1 MARAFRRFP
10 ARLRCNLKRLS
21 RFQCFMRVV
30 PLLLALGFC
39 AGLVAQQQSETPTF
53 SIGINVV
60 NILANI
66 KDKHGAFINDL
77 EKPNFTILEDGRPQT
92 IKYFARQTDLPL
104 TLGLLVD
111 TSMSQERVLD
121 SERAAS
127 FRFLDQVLRE
137 KKDQIFVMQFDSAIL
152 TRQELTSSYRDLNA
166 ALTEVNTPTR
176 RELENGSGVST
187 KLFDAIVQAADGTM
201 AKQHGRKALILLT
214 DGDDN
219 DSDATLTNAI
229 DAAQKADTLIYS
241 ILFSDSGL
249 YHHAGQYA
257 LEHLSR
263 ETGGGYFE
271 VSKKQS
277 IDQIFNIIQDE
288 LRSQYSIGYVS
299 DQPPTIGEF
308 RKLKVQLDRP
318 GLTVQ
323 ARDRYWA
330 QP

>member
-1 MARAFRRFP
+1 
-10 ARLRCNLKRLS
+10 
-21 RFQCFMRVV
+21 MRVI
-30 PLLLALGFC
+30 PSLAALSVC
-39 AGLVAQQQSETPTF
+39 TALVVVAQQQQETPTF

-66 KDKHGAFINDL
+66 MDKHGAIINDL
-77 EKPNFTILEDGRPQT
+77 EQPDFTILEDGRPQV

-121 SERAAS
+121 AERAAS

-137 KKDQIFVMQFDSAIL
+137 NKDQIFVTQFDSAIL
-152 TRQELTSSYRDLNA
+152 TRQELTSSYRDLNN

-176 RELENGSGVST
+176 RELENGGGRGT
-187 KLFDAIVQAADGTM
+187 KLFDCIVQASNEIM

-219 DSDATLTNAI
+219 DSDATLANSI
-229 DAAQKADTLIYS
+229 EAAQKADTLIFS
-241 ILFSDSGL
+241 INFSDAGIG
-249 YHHAGQYA
+249 HGAGQYA
-257 LEHLSR
+257 LQHLAR

-271 VSKKQS
+271 VSKKQN
-277 IDQIFNIIQDE
+277 IDQIFNTIQDE
-288 LRSQYSIGYVS
+288 LRSQYSLGFVS
-299 DQPPTIGEF
+299 DKPATIGEF
-308 RKLKVQLDRP
+308 RKLQLKVARP
-318 GLTVQ
+318 GLIVQ

>member
-1 MARAFRRFP
+1 M
-10 ARLRCNLKRLS
+10 RL
-21 RFQCFMRVV
+21 V
-30 PLLLALGFC
+30 PLFLALSVC
-39 AGLVAQQQSETPTF
+39 SSAQETPTF
-53 SIGINVV
+53 TIGVNVV
-60 NILANI
+60 NVLANI
-66 KDKHGAFINDL
+66 MDKHGAIIRDL
-77 EKPNFTILEDGRPQT
+77 EQPDFTVLEDGRPQT
-92 IKYFARQTDLPL
+92 IRYFARQTDLPL

-121 SERAAS
+121 AERAAS

-137 KKDQIFVMQFDSAIL
+137 KKDQVFVMQFDSALL
-152 TRQELTSSYRDLNA
+152 TRQELTSSYRDLNE

-187 KLFDAIVQAADGTM
+187 KLFDCVVKASNDTM

-219 DSDATLTNAI
+219 DSDYTLANAI
-229 DAAQKADTLIYS
+229 EAAQKADTLIFS
-241 ILFSDSGL
+241 ILFSDSGIG
-249 YHHAGQYA
+249 HGPGQTI
-257 LEHLSR
+257 LQHLSR

-277 IDQIFNIIQDE
+277 IDQIFEAIQDE

-299 DQPPTIGEF
+299 DKPPTIAEF
-308 RKLKVQLDRP
+308 RKIQLKVARP
-318 GLTVQ
+318 GMVVQ

>member
-1 MARAFRRFP
+1 MRA
-10 ARLRCNLKRLS
+10 
-21 RFQCFMRVV
+21 VV
-30 PLLLALGFC
+30 PLLLAITVCLS
-39 AGLVAQQQSETPTF
+39 AQETPTF
-53 SIGINVV
+53 TVGVNVV

-66 KDKHGAFINDL
+66 MDKHGAIIRDL
-77 EKPNFTILEDGRPQT
+77 EKPDFTILEDGRPQN
-92 IKYFARQTDLPL
+92 IRYFARQTDLPL

-121 SERAAS
+121 AERAAS

-137 KKDQIFVMQFDSAIL
+137 KKDQVFVMQFDSALL
-152 TRQELTSSYRDLNA
+152 TRQELTSSYRDLNE

-187 KLFDAIVQAADGTM
+187 KLFDCVVKASNDIM

-219 DSDATLTNAI
+219 DSDYTLANAI
-229 DAAQKADTLIYS
+229 EAAQKADTLIFS
-241 ILFSDSGL
+241 ILFSDSGIG
-249 YHHAGQYA
+249 HGPGQTI
-257 LEHLSR
+257 LQHLSR

-277 IDQIFNIIQDE
+277 IDQIFEAIQDE

-299 DQPPTIGEF
+299 DKPPTIAEF
-308 RKLKVQLDRP
+308 RKIQLKVARP
-318 GLTVQ
+318 GMVVQ